1 MQMNSKAG
9 NLTNGGRRKPLTDAS
24 GWSFDG
30 APPSRFLTNHRGG
43 DGAGQSEARVALVG
57 GPRCQGEVLTPD
69 AAVDG
74 RQRHSAG
81 HD

>member
-1 MQMNSKAG
+1 MQINSEAEINPMTGRKA
-9 NLTNGGRRKPLTDAS
+9 LTDAS
-24 GWSFDG
+24 GRSLDG
-30 APPSRFLTNHRGG
+30 APPPRFLTHHRGG
-43 DGAGQSEARVALVG
+43 DGAGQSEAGVALVG
-57 GPRCQGEVLTPD
+57 GPRSQGEVLAQD

>member
-1 MQMNSKAG
+1 MMAEEKA
-9 NLTNGGRRKPLTDAS
+9 LTDAS
-24 GWSFDG
+24 GRSLDG
-30 APPSRFLTNHRGG
+30 APPPGFLTCDRGG
-43 DGAGQSEARVALVG
+43 DGAGQAEPRVALVG
-57 GPRCQGEVLTPD
+57 GPGTQGEVLAQD